1 MRYGLA
7 LPTGGE
13 CADPAFVVELAGLA
27 ENTGWDGVFLE
38 DYICFQ
44 GDPTAPT
51 CDPWVTLAG
60 IAVRTTRVRL
70 GTMVT
75 PLARRRPWKVA
86 RETVGIDMLSGG
98 RMVLG
103 VGLGDTGEH
112 VLGDASF
119 SAFAEA
125 GDPRVRAQMLDEALD
140 VVAGLLT
147 AEPFSFA
154 GDHYTVRD
162 VTFRPAPVQR
172 PRVPIWVGGGYPYR
186 GPTRRAARWDGC
198 CLYRTETHD
207 LRPEDVRALRAAA
220 GDRPYD
226 ICVGGRERRAGD
238 AEWFASLGAAGAT
251 WWTEYVEAGDRRTM
265 REAVRCGPLRI
276 E

>member
-1 MRYGLA
+1 MRCGLA

-13 CADPAFVVELAGLA
+13 CADPAFLVDLACLA
-27 ENTGWDGVFLE
+27 ETSGWDGVFLE

-44 GDPTAPT
+44 GDAAAPT
-51 CDPWVTLAG
+51 CDPWVALGG
-60 IAVRTTRVRL
+60 IAARTARVRL

-86 RETVGIDMLSGG
+86 REAVGIDQLSGG

-119 SAFAEA
+119 SAFGEV
-125 GDPRVRAQMLDEALD
+125 GDPQVRARMLDEGLD
-140 VVAGLLT
+140 VLAGLFT
-147 AEPFSFA
+147 AEPFSYT
-154 GDHYTVRD
+154 GEHYTVRE
-162 VTFRPAPVQR
+162 VAFRPGPVQQ
-172 PRVPIWVGGGYPYR
+172 PRVPIWVGGGYPYP

-198 CLYRTETHD
+198 CLYRAETHD
-207 LRPEDVRALRAAA
+207 LQPDDIRALRAAA

-226 ICVGGRERRAGD
+226 ICVGGRERRDGD
-238 AEWFASLGAAGAT
+238 PEWLASIAAAGAT
-251 WWTEYVEAGDRRTM
+251 WWTEYVEASDRHTM
-265 REAVRCGPLRI
+265 REAVRRGPLRVG
-276 E
+276 

>member
-1 MRYGLA
+1 MRCGLA

-13 CADPAFVVELAGLA
+13 CADPAFLVELACLA
-27 ENTGWDGVFLE
+27 ESTGWDGVFLE

-44 GDPTAPT
+44 GDATAPT
-51 CDPWVTLAG
+51 CDPWVALAG
-60 IAVRTTRVRL
+60 VAVRTTRIRL

-86 RETVGIDMLSGG
+86 REATSLDLLSGG

-119 SAFAEA
+119 SAFEEV
-125 GDPRVRAQMLDEALD
+125 GDPRVRARMLDEGLD
-140 VVAGLLT
+140 VIAGLFT
-147 AEPFSFA
+147 AEPFSYA
-154 GDHYTVRD
+154 GEHYTVRD
-162 VTFRPAPVQR
+162 VVFRPAPVRR
-172 PRVPIWVGGGYPYR
+172 PRIPIWVGGGYPYR

-198 CLYRTETHD
+198 CLYRAETHD
-207 LRPEDVRALRAAA
+207 LHADDVRALRAAT

-226 ICVGGRERRAGD
+226 ICVGGRERRDGD
-238 AEWFASLGAAGAT
+238 ADWLASIAAAGAT
-251 WWTEYVEAGDRRTM
+251 WWTEYVESADRHTM
-265 REAVRCGPLRI
+265 REAVRRGPLRI
-276 E
+276 R